1 VLKTVY
7 RSSCRDKHNCQ
18 RRDSNLDPLT
28 PQSDA
33 LTTRPLR
40 PAVEVSRLNAGWLFV
55 GALAVRRVGR
65 YEVVTLSNTAVP
77 DVIVHA
83 AADTKPTS
91 TDNRPTG
98 SRAVVGETGSC
109 IGAYETGSSIVFGVT
124 GGCFDVPEVVLAS
137 ARPQMVSGRPE
148 IA

>member
-1 VLKTVY
+1 
-7 RSSCRDKHNCQ
+7 
-18 RRDSNLDPLT
+18 
-28 PQSDA
+28 
-33 LTTRPLR
+33 
-40 PAVEVSRLNAGWLFV
+40 LFV
-55 GALAVRRVGR
+55 AALAVRRVGR

-98 SRAVVGETGSC
+98 SRAVAGETGSC

-148 IA
+148 TA

>member
-1 VLKTVY
+1 M
-7 RSSCRDKHNCQ
+7 
-18 RRDSNLDPLT
+18 
-28 PQSDA
+28 
-33 LTTRPLR
+33 
-40 PAVEVSRLNAGWLFV
+40 
-55 GALAVRRVGR
+55 RRVGR

-109 IGAYETGSSIVFGVT
+109 IVFGVT

-137 ARPQMVSGRPE
+137 ARSQMVSGRPE